1 MARLSTLI
9 VGVSLTAATLSLS
22 AVANAAD
29 AYTVK
34 QGDTLSGIAR
44 RVDVPLADLLS
55 ANSLTVTSVIHP
67 GQRLTVPDASS
78 SAEPGSTYTVA
89 AGDTLSGI
97 ASRHRVSLSSLL
109 SINGLRATSLIMAG
123 MQLKLPAGVTGGTST
138 AGAVSGS
145 THTVVAGD
153 TLGGI
158 ASRYRV
164 SLQSLLA
171 VNGLRATSL
180 ITSGMQLKLPAGAT
194 AALPTPTT
202 PAQRVLAY
210 ALAQLGKPYVFF
222 TKGPTAFDCSGLS
235 LAAYAQVGIPLVHH
249 AATQAQQGSAVD
261 YWNEAIQA
269 GDLIFLDG
277 DWNGVIDHVGIA
289 LNATT
294 WVQASQSRGTVLTGP
309 IPSDSVIIAV
319 RRFLSTE

>member
-9 VGVSLTAATLSLS
+9 VGVSLTAATLSLP
-22 AVANAAD
+22 AVVNAAD

-78 SAEPGSTYTVA
+78 SAEP
-89 AGDTLSGI
+89 
-97 ASRHRVSLSSLL
+97 
-109 SINGLRATSLIMAG
+109 
-123 MQLKLPAGVTGGTST
+123 
-138 AGAVSGS
+138 GS

-289 LNATT
+289 LNAST
-294 WVQASQSRGTVLTGP
+294 WVQASQSRGTVLTEP
-309 IPSDSVIIAV
+309 IPSDSVIVAV
-319 RRFLSTE
+319 RRFLSAE

>member
-9 VGVSLTAATLSLS
+9 VGVSLTAATLSLP
-22 AVANAAD
+22 AVVNAAD

-55 ANSLTVTSVIHP
+55 VNSLTVTSVIHP
-67 GQRLTVPDASS
+67 GQRLTVPDASL

-97 ASRHRVSLSSLL
+97 ASRYRVPLSSLL
-109 SINGLRATSLIMAG
+109 SVNGLRATSLIMAG

-138 AGAVSGS
+138 AWAVSGS

-164 SLQSLLA
+164 SLQPLLA

-269 GDLIFLDG
+269 GDLIFLDA

-289 LNATT
+289 LNAST
-294 WVQASQSRGTVLTGP
+294 WVQASQSHGTVLTGP
-309 IPSDSVIIAV
+309 IPSDSVIVAV